1 MPTYQEVIK
10 DINDLDGNYWIKANA
25 GSGKTYKLTAR
36 IVFLLQNGIKPE
48 DILCITY
55 TNAGADEMK
64 KRIVD
69 KINQKEVKEKLFL
82 QNGFTEERLEYI
94 KNHLQISTIHGFCKD
109 YLQKQNKIKPNA
121 LILNNDERQ
130 MNNIIDSV
138 IKSISRDKNYTD
150 IVSKSAGYFSITDY
164 QNIIKKIIENQNK
177 FRELSANV
185 FDNFDSF
192 YKLSLVEQQRTIKQ
206 LLPNEVCEL
215 VDCNITDIENCL
227 LEQLKGFSQ
236 SELNDL
242 VIAVFKRS
250 MDKAQ
255 DIMQTDL
262 YDLENWEELVL
273 SSGKPRKTLPKV
285 GTDLQN
291 LWKGIQNYYV
301 KKNDKISADLSFL
314 VLNLAVAVLYNYE
327 KIKQDNNII
336 TYDDMLY
343 ETKKMADKGALPRIK
358 YIMLDE
364 AQDTNPL
371 CWEIIEKFCDK
382 DGKASKI
389 FVVGDVKQ
397 SIYSFQ
403 GANLEYYYRYYNVF
417 KNRTPANQWHDEVA
431 LIKSY
436 RSVGNVL
443 RLADSIC
450 NNNKMAF
457 GDGEEIRHFSTR
469 SENYDIHIE
478 NILSEED
485 DKENKPQSWLEIVAH
500 KIKQQEKNDVFAEE
514 VAGKIYEITKQGAS
528 TAIIVP
534 KRNTSNGLAFDII
547 GKLQEIE
554 DCKVKLQPELA
565 VKHLYFQDLM
575 CVLRF
580 CVLQLDDINL
590 GCLLKS
596 EFFHLTD
603 DILQTFAN
611 SKGCLFERMQ
621 EYGWNDEIKLV
632 LQDLNE
638 VLKKQKCSEIIE
650 WMAEQIKAKSI
661 SKYEDYFTLLKKIFA
676 VYTEE
681 GGIDYDIRAFIMYVE
696 NGGYKDKS
704 DNNVKDG
711 VYFSTIHGVKG
722 LEFDNVILL
731 DLEKKKN
738 TKKDNMMFFF
748 EKEKNS
754 FFYYQKALI
763 GFDCDELSAKIQK
776 EANKQEMESLR
787 LLYVAITRTKD
798 RFYYFGNTQS
808 TFGNVISTC
817 SKI

>member
-1 MPTYQEVIK
+1 M
-10 DINDLDGNYWIKANA
+10 
-25 GSGKTYKLTAR
+25 
-36 IVFLLQNGIKPE
+36 
-48 DILCITY
+48 
-55 TNAGADEMK
+55 
-64 KRIVD
+64 
-69 KINQKEVKEKLFL
+69 
-82 QNGFTEERLEYI
+82 
-94 KNHLQISTIHGFCKD
+94 
-109 YLQKQNKIKPNA
+109 
-121 LILNNDERQ
+121 
-130 MNNIIDSV
+130 
-138 IKSISRDKNYTD
+138 
-150 IVSKSAGYFSITDY
+150 
-164 QNIIKKIIENQNK
+164 
-177 FRELSANV
+177 
-185 FDNFDSF
+185 
-192 YKLSLVEQQRTIKQ
+192 
-206 LLPNEVCEL
+206 
-215 VDCNITDIENCL
+215 
-227 LEQLKGFSQ
+227 
-236 SELNDL
+236 
-242 VIAVFKRS
+242 
-250 MDKAQ
+250 
-255 DIMQTDL
+255 
-262 YDLENWEELVL
+262 
-273 SSGKPRKTLPKV
+273 PKV

-343 ETKKMADKGALPRIK
+343 ETKKIADKGEMPRIK

-382 DGKASKI
+382 EDKPSKI

-547 GKLQEIE
+547 GKLQEI
-554 DCKVKLQPELA
+554 DGCRVKLQLELA

-575 CVLRF
+575 CVLKF

-596 EFFHLTD
+596 EFFNLTD

-611 SKGCLFERMQ
+611 SKGCLFERIQ
-621 EYGWNDEIKLV
+621 KYSWNNEIKLV

-650 WMAEQIKAKSI
+650 WIDEKIKAKNI
-661 SKYEDYFTLLKKIFA
+661 SKYEDYLTLLKKIFD
-676 VYTEE
+676 VYIEEE
-681 GGIDYDIRAFIMYVE
+681 GLDYDIRAFIRYVE

-704 DNNVKDG
+704 DNNVKEG

-776 EANKQEMESLR
+776 EANKQEMEGLR

-808 TFGNVISTC
+808 TFGSVISTC